1 MFRGLME
8 TKKQGEGEIENEQ
21 PIRSKTRV
29 SPRSVEKG
37 VCQDCNNTLKMKTE
51 VFCIWPQEVLA
62 GSTRAISV
70 GEGNPIVL
78 QLKNE
83 WEKKWKQSYLQCF

>member
-1 MFRGLME
+1 MRMSSQLV
-8 TKKQGEGEIENEQ
+8 
-21 PIRSKTRV
+21 RSKTRV

-37 VCQDCNNTLKMKTE
+37 VSQDCKNTLKMKTE

-83 WEKKWKQSYLQCF
+83 WEKKWKQSYQQCF